1 MRGVKWASNHW
12 SLSETATGKQQVL
25 TVTMQSLLLLHDKR
39 SQVLC
44 LHSPL
49 SWEEKLS
56 EEDVC
61 QAYKDFK
68 NLWNATKTDSIGYV
82 QTVMDFLAFHI
93 PWEQNLWPE
102 SSILII
108 EYTIYIKG
116 IGGIGVYSYE
126 KSITIVI
133 AGDPFFISLL
143 SLSTKSSSNASSW
156 NSALNKTYHN
166 ASQINFSLLSWNP
179 KIWILN
185 PWTLKSLVP
194 ALEPYQM
201 SISASNKTAVTGT

>member
-1 MRGVKWASNHW
+1 M
-12 SLSETATGKQQVL
+12 
-25 TVTMQSLLLLHDKR
+25 
-39 SQVLC
+39 
-44 LHSPL
+44 
-49 SWEEKLS
+49 
-56 EEDVC
+56 
-61 QAYKDFK
+61 
-68 NLWNATKTDSIGYV
+68 
-82 QTVMDFLAFHI
+82 
-93 PWEQNLWPE
+93 
-102 SSILII
+102 II

-116 IGGIGVYSYE
+116 TGGIGVYSYE

-194 ALEPYQM
+194 TLEPYQM